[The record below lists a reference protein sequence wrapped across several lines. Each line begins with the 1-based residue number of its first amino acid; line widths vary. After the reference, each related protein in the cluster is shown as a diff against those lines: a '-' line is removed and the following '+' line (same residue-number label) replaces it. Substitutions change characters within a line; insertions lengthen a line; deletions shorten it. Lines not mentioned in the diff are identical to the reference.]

1 MFRDFIYLDVDRVQS
16 IIAQLEEGLLTDII
30 TGKQREVSGK
40 GDVAAGILSQFLP
53 VSFSVQGKLAS
64 DIKQSKILHDYAYT
78 VALKSLQDKRLL
90 LEATDFDRRTFPV
103 PESAFVRVNGSARII
118 DYQTLRHLAT
128 NKKTIDKML
137 NSRSPK
143 AIQDIG
149 TFIDVF
155 YGDVVQSTVENR
167 EGVRFV
173 GVLNREHLREAIR
186 DLIFKYGSHLQ
197 GDWTLLAQVTRIP
210 EPEDV
215 ADGADSLASLTSND
229 PASKFS
235 SISDAMATMVNE
247 LNAFQEFMGSVTYPD
262 IAVSPIALYREVTS
276 FD

>member
-1 MFRDFIYLDVDRVQS
+1 MSPPAFYLNSSQS
-16 IIAQLEEGLLTDII
+16 AFPRI
-30 TGKQREVSGK
+30 
-40 GDVAAGILSQFLP
+40 
-53 VSFSVQGKLAS
+53 GKLAS

-90 LEATDFDRRTFPV
+90 LDATDFDRRTFPV
-103 PESAFVRVNGSARII
+103 PESAFVIVKGSARVI
-118 DYQTLRHLAT
+118 DYQTLSHLAR
-128 NKKTIDKML
+128 NEETIDKML
-137 NSRSPK
+137 SSRSPK
-143 AIQDIG
+143 TEGGDDQQPNRQQRRAAARQGQPVPGRGMQSGTFQDIG

-155 YGDVVQSTVENR
+155 YGDVVQSTVENQ

-215 ADGADSLASLTSND
+215 VDGADSLASLASND
-229 PASKFS
+229 PASKFR
-235 SISDAMATMVNE
+235 SISDAMATMING

>member
-103 PESAFVRVNGSARII
+103 PESAFVKVNGSARII